1 MRKDAQ
7 RRYDAIRKQ
16 YTVIWPRSTTEQ
28 AVKDWLSSIGSDLIP
43 NSGDGGAIP
52 TLVAEVRW
60 TDKGLRHVLRMTPQ
74 DQSHVLSMLEGHL
87 SGVTVDPIDTEAE
100 KLDINPVFAI
110 DVVMSD
116 PSRNLRID
124 SIRALAVGI
133 LHSVP
138 TIAEGEVVTYQVIAS
153 HTENI
158 KVPGGQVMKSKT
170 TWTDMLLGRIEAPQE
185 EIVDRKQKVS
195 EQNFNVTLR
204 IAAQAA
210 NEIRGRE
217 LVGGVLRS
225 LRAAESNYVKL
236 TGRILKYDVTDTINL
251 ALTPRK
257 KTAQLTISEMAAL
270 IAAPI
275 GEPAVPGLPQ
285 GAARRIAPTE
295 SVHRGEVIDGMPTG
309 RLLGRSNIPG
319 RERPVALDYAYVD
332 KNMIYI
338 GGIGSG
344 KSVGMANNALD
355 DMNRGMGVFVIDASG
370 SDSGQSLYSR
380 VKDYVP
386 DHRVND
392 VIDIHVRNNSDY
404 PVAFDLFKQG
414 LGTGAIDQIVNVFS
428 KIYPDIENGVSVRE
442 LLYHGLWTLI
452 EADLNFVD
460 LSPLLR
466 PKNAAETRWALG
478 VAEKVKDQELKDF
491 WARMKSMGFGTSPT
505 DRKHDA
511 WDRYT
516 DPLYRRLW
524 QLIGRPEIRHMIGQ
538 TTEHGEGLNWESA
551 IREHKIVLIS
561 LSGLPADSAQI
572 LANLLTKMLW
582 ESAQRFEIEQP
593 GKKPHAEPLAVP
605 NALYLDEFQVSI
617 SIKDA
622 LVDMLARSR
631 KHGLPVTLG
640 TQFIGAVNRD
650 LQNTVMNNV
659 FNRVIYPL
667 KSQDEASIWSRNITT
682 DKLTPWDF
690 QHGNPYEPIVQL
702 ETDGG
707 AQVLT
712 IHALDERKKTG
723 NSQRVSALS
732 RQNYG
737 KHIDTVRKE
746 IKDRQRYS
754 TGESKA
760 GEAEPDKKTDKQTLD
775 LSDEDW
781 M

>member
-74 DQSHVLSMLEGHL
+74 DQAHVLSMLEGHL
-87 SGVTVDPIDTEAE
+87 TGVTVDPIDTEAE
-100 KLDINPVFAI
+100 KLDIKPVFAI

-138 TIAEGEVVTYQVIAS
+138 TIAEGEVVTYQLIAS

-170 TWTDMLLGRIEAPQE
+170 SWTDVLLGRVEAPQE
-185 EIVDRKQKVS
+185 EVADRKQKVS

-204 IAAQAA
+204 IAAQAS

-236 TGRILKYDVTDTINL
+236 SGRILKYDVTDTINL

-295 SVHRGEVIDGMPTG
+295 AVHRGEVIDGTPTG

-319 RERPVALDYAYVD
+319 RERPVALDYNYID
-332 KNMIYI
+332 RNTIYI

-344 KSVGMANNALD
+344 KSVGMANNAYD
-355 DMNRGMGVFVIDASG
+355 DMLRGLGVFVIDASG
-370 SDSGQSLYSR
+370 SDSGQTLYNR
-380 VKDYVP
+380 IKDYVP
-386 DHRVND
+386 DHRVQD
-392 VIDIHVRNNSDY
+392 VIDIHVRNNADY

-414 LGTGAIDQIVNVFS
+414 LGTGAIDQITAVFTGL
-428 KIYPDIENGVSVRE
+428 YPDIANGVSVRE

-466 PKNAAETRWALG
+466 PKNGAETRWALD
-478 VAEKVKDQELKDF
+478 VVQKVKDQELKDF
-491 WARMKSMGFGTSPT
+491 WARMKAMGFGTSPT

-524 QLIGRPEIRHMIGQ
+524 QLMGRPEVRHMVGQ
-538 TTEHGEGLNWESA
+538 TIDEGEGLNWETA

-572 LANLLTKMLW
+572 LANLLTNTLW
-582 ESAQRFEIEQP
+582 VKAQDFEIEQP
-593 GKKPHAEPLAVP
+593 GKTPKAEPIALP
-605 NALYLDEFQVSI
+605 NALYLDEFQVSA
-617 SIKDA
+617 SIKDV
-622 LVDMLARSR
+622 LEDLLARGR

-640 TQFIGAVNRD
+640 TQHIGSIDRD
-650 LQNTVMNNV
+650 LQKGVMTNV

-667 KSQDEASIWSRNITT
+667 KSQDEASTWSRNITS
-682 DKLTPWDF
+682 DKLTTWDF
-690 QHGNPYEPIVQL
+690 QHGKPYEPIVQL
-702 ETDGG
+702 ETDAGS
-707 AQVLT
+707 QVLT

-737 KHIDTVRKE
+737 KHIETVRKE

-754 TGESKA
+754 TDEQKGGEDRPGPKP
-760 GEAEPDKKTDKQTLD
+760 GTTPIDLTDD
-775 LSDEDW
+775 DW
-781 M
+781 T

>member
-7 RRYDAIRKQ
+7 RHYDAIRKQ

-74 DQSHVLSMLEGHL
+74 DQAHVLSMLEGHL
-87 SGVTVDPIDTEAE
+87 TGVTVDPIDTEAE

-124 SIRALAVGI
+124 SVRALAVGI

-158 KVPGGQVMKSKT
+158 KVPGNQVMKSKT
-170 TWTDMLLGRIEAPQE
+170 TWTDVLLGRVEAPKE
-185 EIVDRKQKVS
+185 EVIDRKQKVN

-257 KTAQLTISEMAAL
+257 KTAQLTITEMAAL
-270 IAAPI
+270 IAPPI

-295 SVHRGEVIDGMPTG
+295 SVSRGTPVDGVPTG
-309 RLLGRSNIPG
+309 RLLGHSNDP
-319 RERPVALDYAYVD
+319 RLRDRPVALDYDFIDRNSVF
-332 KNMIYI
+332 I

-344 KSVGMANNALD
+344 KSVGMANNAYD
-355 DMNRGMGVFVIDASG
+355 DMQRGMGVFVIDASG
-370 SDSGQSLYSR
+370 SDSAQSLYNR

-386 DHRVND
+386 DHRVQD
-392 VIDIHVRNNSDY
+392 VIDIHVRNNADY

-414 LGTGAIDQIVNVFS
+414 RGTAAIDQITAVFGGL
-428 KIYPDIENGVSVRE
+428 YPDIANGVSVRE

-478 VAEKVKDQELKDF
+478 VVEKMKDQELKDF

-524 QLIGRPEIRHMIGQ
+524 QLVGRPEIRHMVGQ
-538 TTEHGEGLNWESA
+538 TIDEGQGLNWQQA
-551 IREHKIVLIS
+551 IAENKIVLIS
-561 LSGLPADSAQI
+561 LSGLPTDSAQM
-572 LANLLTKMLW
+572 LANLLTKSLW
-582 ESAQRFEIEQP
+582 ETAQVTTPE
-593 GKKPHAEPLAVP
+593 KP
-605 NALYLDEFQVSI
+605 NALYMDEFQVSAG
-617 SIKDA
+617 IKDV
-622 LVDMLARSR
+622 LEDLLARSR
-631 KHGLPVTLG
+631 KHKLPVTLG
-640 TQFIGAVNRD
+640 TQYITGLPRDIQSAV
-650 LQNTVMNNV
+650 LNNV
-659 FNRVIYPL
+659 MTRVIYPL
-667 KSQDEASIWSRNITT
+667 SSSDEAMLWRRNMATE
-682 DKLTPWDF
+682 KLTDYDF
-690 QHGNPYEPIVQL
+690 QNGKRYEPIVQL
-702 ETDGG
+702 PTPTGN
-707 AQVLT
+707 QVVT

-732 RQNYG
+732 RQRYG
-737 KHIDTVRKE
+737 KHIETVRKE

-754 TGESKA
+754 TGEQKA
-760 GEAEPDKKTDKQTLD
+760 GEEQPEQKNGTTTFN
-775 LSDEDW
+775 LSDADW
-781 M
+781 Q